1 MIKILVAFIA
11 MLILLAS
18 CVSTNHKSNFSAV
31 VPVPATPT
39 DPISGILAAFEN
51 NSIVALGEG
60 GHGNE
65 QSHALRMSLIRDPR
79 FAATVNDIVVE
90 FGAAQNQSML
100 DRFLNGEDVS
110 DSDLKKVWQDTTQT
124 FPVWDVPIYEEFFRA
139 VRAVNM
145 SLPKDKKLRILLGDP
160 AVDWDNDPKRSFD
173 RDGHA
178 AELIKREVLD
188 KKRRAL
194 VIYGDFHFFRR
205 QPTMV
210 DIKDGKEWP
219 KNTNPSLVARV
230 EQQNKIKIYTIRAY
244 TEGGDLTLF
253 QPEAKSWPAPSFIK
267 LKETILGAQPFSF
280 FLPGPVLAMSP
291 DGVEHDLKVLPEF
304 TMEEQFD
311 ALLYFGPFSSI
322 TFSKPTASLCRD
334 SEFIK
339 MRKHRTNL
347 AGDPPEMAQRIEEI
361 IKTSCEEVL
370 KKNTTK
376 K

>member
-230 EQQNKIKIYTIRAY
+230 EQQNKIWR
-244 TEGGDLTLF
+244 
-253 QPEAKSWPAPSFIK
+253 
-267 LKETILGAQPFSF
+267 
-280 FLPGPVLAMSP
+280 
-291 DGVEHDLKVLPEF
+291 
-304 TMEEQFD
+304 
-311 ALLYFGPFSSI
+311 
-322 TFSKPTASLCRD
+322 
-334 SEFIK
+334 
-339 MRKHRTNL
+339 
-347 AGDPPEMAQRIEEI
+347 
-361 IKTSCEEVL
+361 
-370 KKNTTK
+370 
-376 K
+376 

>member
-1 MIKILVAFIA
+1 MKKITTTIIGVF
-11 MLILLAS
+11 MLLIS
-18 CVSTNHKSNFSAV
+18 CISTNNRPNISVIPAV
-31 VPVPATPT
+31 PI

-90 FGAAQNQSML
+90 FGAAQNQNMI
-100 DRFLNGEDVS
+100 DRFVNGEAVS
-110 DSDLKKVWQDTTQT
+110 DNDLKKVWQDTTQT
-124 FPVWDVPIYEEFFRA
+124 WPVWDVPIYEEFIRA
-139 VRAVNM
+139 VRVVNM
-145 SLPKDKKLRILLGDP
+145 SLPKDKKIRILLGDP

-210 DIKDGKEWP
+210 DIKDGKKWP
-219 KNTNPSLVARV
+219 RIPNRPSLVALV
-230 EQQNKIKIYTIRAY
+230 EQQNKIKVYTIRAY
-244 TEGGDLTLF
+244 TEGGDLTLL
-253 QPEAKSWPAPSFIK
+253 QPEAKSWPVPSFIK
-267 LKETILGAQPFSF
+267 LKGTILGTQPFGF

-291 DGVEHDLKVLPEF
+291 DGVEHNLKVLPEF

-322 TFSKPTASLCRD
+322 TFSKPSASLCRD

-339 MRKHRTNL
+339 MRKHRSNI
-347 AGDPPEMAQRIEEI
+347 AGDPDIMTKHIEEI
-361 IKTSCEEVL
+361 IKTSCDEVL
-370 KKNTTK
+370 KKDTPK